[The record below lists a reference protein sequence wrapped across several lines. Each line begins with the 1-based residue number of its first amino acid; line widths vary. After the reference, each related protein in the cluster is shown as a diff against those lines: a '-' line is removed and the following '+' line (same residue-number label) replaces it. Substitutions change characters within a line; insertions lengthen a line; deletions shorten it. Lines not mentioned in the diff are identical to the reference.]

1 MIYKTI
7 KGKYIYF
14 HTFFAKNHINY
25 NYEIEL
31 IRKEF
36 LHSKVQII
44 NANSF
49 FNFDHIIEVLKI
61 SLSAEERF
69 TMVAKKIE
77 VDFLMR
83 IIGTNNIQNAL
94 KKGGIKNN
102 QYNTLIAINKDL
114 CDSNKIKK
122 KITLLFGPSHNDILL
137 DKKEKEKK
145 IESFKK
151 ELGLEFINEESI
163 LKFLIEKAVLI
174 YR

>member
-1 MIYKTI
+1 MICEKI
-7 KGKYIYF
+7 KEKYIYF
-14 HTFFAKNHINY
+14 HSFFAENHINY
-25 NYEIEL
+25 NFEIEQ

-36 LHSKVQII
+36 LNSKVQII
-44 NANSF
+44 NADSF
-49 FNFDHIIEVLKI
+49 FNLDHIIEVLKI

-83 IIGTNNIQNAL
+83 IMGTNSIQNAL

-102 QYNTLIAINKDL
+102 QYNTLIAINNNL
-114 CDSNKIKK
+114 CDNNKIKG
-122 KITLLFGPSHNDILL
+122 KITLLFGPSNDDIFFN
-137 DKKEKEKK
+137 KEEKEKK
-145 IESFKK
+145 LESFKK

-163 LKFLIEKAVLI
+163 LKFLIEKSVLI